1 MNVRDFVAQC
11 DNLIR
16 VDRPV
21 SSHLEAAGVIA
32 ALDGSPVFFQNVD
45 GWQLLSGFCAS
56 REQIASCLG
65 VSERELIARLAQ
77 AMRSPL
83 PPELVGEAPCQQVHV
98 DSPDLNELPILK
110 HVSED
115 GGPYITAGV
124 CLIRDPEY
132 GRNACFHRMMVID
145 KQAMVVRVV
154 EGRGTHTAWSRSDED
169 LPIAVAIGCPLQ
181 VLIAAAMSPAKGVDE
196 MAIANA
202 IAPTP
207 LVPCRAV
214 PLEIPAE
221 AEIVIE
227 GRLTHRMTA
236 EGPFIDLTETWD
248 KVRQQPILEVDC
260 ITHRQNPIYHAIL
273 PGLSE
278 HKTIM
283 GLPREPGILNAL
295 STVCDVRDLK
305 LTKGGMSWLH
315 AVVQIRKRH
324 PDDAL
329 RAIEATM
336 QAHPSVKMVVVV
348 DDDIDIS
355 NPHTLEWAI
364 ATRVQAGRDLHIY
377 RDMPSSSLD
386 PSAKQTPGKHATA
399 DKVGIDATI
408 PWPESEDSAAIK
420 KHVQAFRRVTYP
432 SVDLQRYLNG

>member
-1 MNVRDFVAQC
+1 
-11 DNLIR
+11 
-16 VDRPV
+16 
-21 SSHLEAAGVIA
+21 
-32 ALDGSPVFFQNVD
+32 
-45 GWQLLSGFCAS
+45 
-56 REQIASCLG
+56 
-65 VSERELIARLAQ
+65 
-77 AMRSPL
+77 
-83 PPELVGEAPCQQVHV
+83 
-98 DSPDLNELPILK
+98 
-110 HVSED
+110 
-115 GGPYITAGV
+115 
-124 CLIRDPEY
+124 
-132 GRNACFHRMMVID
+132 
-145 KQAMVVRVV
+145 
-154 EGRGTHTAWSRSDED
+154 
-169 LPIAVAIGCPLQ
+169 
-181 VLIAAAMSPAKGVDE
+181 
-196 MAIANA
+196 
-202 IAPTP
+202 
-207 LVPCRAV
+207 
-214 PLEIPAE
+214 
-221 AEIVIE
+221 
-227 GRLTHRMTA
+227 
-236 EGPFIDLTETWD
+236 
-248 KVRQQPILEVDC
+248 VDC